1 MTKTPTRQPGRMVWQ
16 VFRKFTDVNFPAY
29 VQRQNLGCYPSKREC
44 EHAIQQ
50 YQNKYPDSFVD
61 GEVHYY

>member
-1 MTKTPTRQPGRMVWQ
+1 MVWQ